1 MDMKSITQQLQNDIR
16 KILEGNIKHPN
27 QQNIDVHEPEK
38 DEITADDF
46 KKLRAMKKTKDGKV
60 HNCATHV
67 EHAVL
72 GKGTT
77 VSEQHAEPD
86 SNGEIEWYTVQ
97 FENSTQK
104 VLTKD
109 LTITMSEAHVHESAE
124 DQVDEADMSHQAK
137 TTMKHIPNA
146 SPALKKAAKDIKPG
160 VAGYRDRVAM
170 LKAGGVKEEV
180 QLDEKDEGKPG
191 LMFKKIAA
199 KAAAKYGSV
208 EAGNRVAGAIRKK
221 ILAKEGVEVTE
232 EEINVMFENLKDS
245 YTFTEYL
252 EEARIQFGDEE
263 AVSIAN
269 DAYNKQDITLFIK

>member
-1 MDMKSITQQLQNDIR
+1 MKSITQKLQDDIR
-16 KILEGNIKHPN
+16 AVLEGNIKHPN
-27 QQNIDVHEPEK
+27 QQRIDVHEPEK

-46 KKLRAMKKTKDGKV
+46 KKLRAMKKTPDGKV

-72 GKGTT
+72 GKGVT

-86 SNGEIEWYTVQ
+86 ANGDIEWYTVQ

-109 LTITMSEAHVHESAE
+109 LTITMSESHEHKS
-124 DQVDEADMSHQAK
+124 
-137 TTMKHIPNA
+137 
-146 SPALKKAAKDIKPG
+146 KKSSMG
-160 VAGYRDRVAM
+160 
-170 LKAGGVKEEV
+170 EET

-221 ILAKEGVEVTE
+221 VLAKEGVEVTE
-232 EEINVMFENLKDS
+232 EEIDAMFEGLKDS

-252 EEARIQFGDEE
+252 EEARAQFGDDE